1 MKHLLISS
9 EAHIKISDSAV
20 EINEIIKRAIER
32 HEITTDEYER
42 ILSIADR
49 DGHMDQHERSAI
61 AHLRDLIS
69 TRDIKIVRKD

>member
-1 MKHLLISS
+1 M
-9 EAHIKISDSAV
+9 KISDSAV
-20 EINEIIKRAIER
+20 EINGIIKRAIDR
-32 HEITTDEYER
+32 HEITTDEYEQ

-69 TRDIKIVRKD
+69 NKDIRIVRKD